1 MSDSTDPTGQI
12 GDSVAHVAYIPRHV
26 SPLQSNQNIEELQ
39 LEVLKLRDELIGC
52 LVREGE
58 LRAQLQKIQVGND
71 RRGDALG
78 ILNHQNVVARNEQLE
93 EQIDLILSSRTWR
106 IGALL
111 LGPAKPLRRILRKRG

>member
-1 MSDSTDPTGQI
+1 MDDPTNNVVPS
-12 GDSVAHVAYIPRHV
+12 GDSIAHVSFRPRHV
-26 SPLQSNQNIEELQ
+26 SGPMPENVEELR
-39 LEVLKLRDELIGC
+39 LEVMQLRDELIGC

-58 LRAQLQKIQVGND
+58 LRAQLQKIQIGD
-71 RRGDALG
+71 ARRGEAMG

>member
-1 MSDSTDPTGQI
+1 MPEN
-12 GDSVAHVAYIPRHV
+12 V
-26 SPLQSNQNIEELQ
+26 EELR
-39 LEVLKLRDELIGC
+39 LEVIQLRDELIGC

-58 LRAQLQKIQVGND
+58 LRAQLQKIQIGD
-71 RRGDALG
+71 ARRGEAMG

-106 IGALL
+106 IGAVL

>member
-1 MSDSTDPTGQI
+1 MDASTDHVAPS
-12 GDSVAHVAYIPRHV
+12 GDPIAHVSFRPRHV
-26 SPLQSNQNIEELQ
+26 SEPLPENIEELQ

-58 LRAQLQKIQVGND
+58 LRAQLQKIQI
-71 RRGDALG
+71 GDARRDEAMG